1 MRAPPWRPQRVNQA
15 AQAAVGAAA
24 ATSAAADAPAVPA
37 WNALVAAA
45 AALAHAVADVPA
57 LTASNEILD
66 PGVTSVSAAPDVA
79 AQTCPKF
86 PNPAAAVAAAAA
98 AAAALGKNV
107 AAWDRVVTELTMHRV
122 GAAAQVAVLP
132 TLASVSTL
140 LWTIWMRNR
149 HPAAAAWAAI
159 AASQRAMQ
167 FAALACSSE
176 LRLVR
181 DLRAPKE
188 GAVKLTLAERYSF

>member
-24 ATSAAADAPAVPA
+24 ATSAAAADAPAVPA

-86 PNPAAAVAAAAA
+86 PNPAAAVA